1 MNNSV
6 HLFFMEDEVNIDAY
20 QVRKVVSN
28 ILKERNI
35 TVDALNK
42 YLKKQREVFREMGL
56 QKITTRRQ
64 VGYIKFKIIDR
75 ELFLIS
81 KLKYG
86 L

>member
-1 MNNSV
+1 
-6 HLFFMEDEVNIDAY
+6 MEDEVNIDAY